1 MQKRN
6 LLTLALL
13 ALVTL
18 PTASAQ
24 AAKTLTINCF
34 SNLDEAVAAAI
45 PAYKKLHPEVT
56 ISSTS

>member
-24 AAKTLTINCF
+24 AAKTITINCF

-56 ISSTS
+56 I